1 MITKEDEARLENWAR
16 ANRARASLER
26 FKVTKGGTAIFCDS
40 LKYKYGLPE
49 DFVGGSS
56 SIRTIDIED
65 ANKIDEAYRSESLPM
80 FHKQILR
87 MYFISRVIPAIIEK
101 RLSLGYKTFW
111 RHKEKAI
118 EAILKIANDNEKK
131 QEKRDNISLTVRE
144 YR

>member
-16 ANRARASLER
+16 ANREC
-26 FKVTKGGTAIFCDS
+26 FKVTRGATAVFCDS
-40 LKYKYGLPE
+40 LKYLYGLPE

-56 SIRTIDIED
+56 SIRTIDIQD

-80 FHKQILR
+80 IHKQILR

-111 RHKEKAI
+111 RHKERAI
-118 EAILKIANDNEKK
+118 EAILKIVNDNEQK
-131 QEKRDNISLTVRE
+131 QEKRDNLSPTIRE